1 MKTLLTLLL
10 LSFATATA
18 NAQAQST
25 EPATATSPAAPDPT
39 KELLLVDASCG
50 QCRLGL
56 KGKDCDL
63 AIRLNGKAYFV
74 DGTTIDSHG
83 DAHANNGFCNTVRK
97 AEVQGE
103 LVDNRFVASYFKLL
117 PEPMKT
123 K

>member
-10 LSFATATA
+10 LGFAPVTA
-18 NAQAQST
+18 NAQAQTT
-25 EPATATSPAAPDPT
+25 EPATATSHATPDPT

-56 KGKDCDL
+56 KGKNCDL